1 MQNGREKEGEPKH
14 RGGNRR
20 SAVRTTVS
28 ENSGVGRSL
37 SPDRFY
43 LAGKEVV
50 TAPYRYRACG
60 LDGMFLLNGYVIEEH
75 DGEVHVAIS
84 DIDGLHKT
92 IGRHLV
98 RHRKALSPKEVRFLR
113 NTLDLTQAEL
123 AARLGNTSQSV
134 ARWEKGECEMPGAA
148 EKLLRAIFLVSVMTN
163 EDLDSLKD
171 LLSGT
176 DLDQK
181 DETRSGQAQFKL
193 FDSWVEKE
201 AA

>member
-1 MQNGREKEGEPKH
+1 M
-14 RGGNRR
+14 
-20 SAVRTTVS
+20 
-28 ENSGVGRSL
+28 
-37 SPDRFY
+37 
-43 LAGKEVV
+43 
-50 TAPYRYRACG
+50 
-60 LDGMFLLNGYVIEEH
+60 
-75 DGEVHVAIS
+75 
-84 DIDGLHKT
+84 
-92 IGRHLV
+92 
-98 RHRKALSPKEVRFLR
+98 
-113 NTLDLTQAEL
+113 

-148 EKLLRAIFLVSVMTN
+148 EKLLRVIFLVSVMTN